1 MANINS
7 LFEVRKSG
15 DQEVAVRFPKG
26 IEIGDNLDATALLKG
41 MLELA
46 LHEEPDVVGQE
57 GAQGGCVQGDG
68 RHGFASSMCCGKGD
82 CVAVY

>member
-26 IEIGDNLDATALLKG
+26 IEIGDNLDATSLLKG
-41 MLELA
+41 MLVLA
-46 LHEEPDVVGQE
+46 LHEESDVAGQ
-57 GAQGGCVQGDG
+57 G
-68 RHGFASSMCCGKGD
+68 MCGKYDGND
-82 CVAVY
+82 SHCILFVRTRRWD